1 LVILGLALISFGVNA
16 YLPVFWCLPSAMLS
30 GSAAAGGIAL
40 INSIGNL
47 GGFFAPNIL
56 GLGKASSGSYT
67 NGLLTL
73 GCLAFV
79 AALMILAIRRTP
91 ALARRPVAELH

>member
-1 LVILGLALISFGVNA
+1 MVVLGLALVSFGVNA
-16 YLPVFWCLPSAMLS
+16 FLPVFWCLPSAMLS
-30 GSAAAGGIAL
+30 GAAAADGIAL

-56 GLGKASSGSYT
+56 GFGKVATGSYA

-73 GCLAFV
+73 GALALV
-79 AALMILAIRRTP
+79 AAIMIVVVRRVP
-91 ALARRPVAELH
+91 AFGRMDGEL